1 MIWVFLLLGLLIV
14 IVLVDRSARALA
26 PRRKR
31 HDRGSDIVMLDG
43 APIIEPNDNGFGLG
57 DGFVHYDT
65 GEDGSRVHPGGGSGG
80 GAGAS
85 GHWDD
90 GGDNVDGGGNDS
102 GGDGGDNGGG
112 D

>member
-1 MIWVFLLLGLLIV
+1 MIWLLLLLGLVILLIV
-14 IVLVDRSARALA
+14 IGAGAA
-26 PRRKR
+26 PHPPRLTR
-31 HDRGSDIVMLDG
+31 HDRGSGIVTMDG

-65 GEDGSRVHPGGGSGG
+65 GEDGSRFHPGGGSGG

-102 GGDGGDNGGG
+102 GGDGGDGGG